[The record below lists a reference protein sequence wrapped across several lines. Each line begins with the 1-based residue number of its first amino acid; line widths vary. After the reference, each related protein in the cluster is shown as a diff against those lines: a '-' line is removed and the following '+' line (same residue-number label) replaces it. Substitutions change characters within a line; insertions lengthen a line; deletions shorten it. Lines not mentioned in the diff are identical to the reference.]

1 MVGFVKL
8 LLITL
13 LLVLIG
19 FCGWWYILTPQPP
32 KASAQ
37 WHYMRDTLEFHT
49 HNFQK
54 LPDFKMKSTGN
65 IPTESDVDFWLPVAN
80 DGNRVAQI
88 YVAQYL
94 FAQGSN
100 TNPMPYV
107 RAIEFLRPAA
117 EEGIPTAQNAVGVAY
132 RYGLGVAQDSVE
144 ATKWFKLAA
153 ARGLKLAKDNLYQM
167 ARVLTADQL
176 AEADRRAA
184 AGVQ

>member
-19 FCGWWYILTPQPP
+19 FCGWWYALTPQPP
-32 KASAQ
+32 KAAAR
-37 WHYMRDTLEFHT
+37 WAYMRDTLEFHT
-49 HNFQK
+49 HNFQR
-54 LPDFKMKSTGN
+54 LPDFKMKSTGS
-65 IPTESDVDFWLPVAN
+65 IPTENEVNFWLPVAQS
-80 DGNRVAQI
+80 GNRVAQI

-107 RAIEFLRPAA
+107 RALEFLRPAA
-117 EEGIPTAQNAVGVAY
+117 DEGIPTAQNAVGVAY
-132 RYGLGVAQDSVE
+132 RYGLGVAQDSIE

-153 ARGLKLAKDNLYQM
+153 ATGLKLAQENLYQM
-167 ARVLTADQL
+167 AHVLTEEDL
-176 AEADRRAA
+176 AEAERRAQA
-184 AGVQ
+184 VK